1 MERADG
7 PGMAALVDGVEDLV
21 EIGRG
26 GFSVVYR
33 GRQPALGRD
42 VAVKVVSSRGTPE
55 ADLERWRREVTAMG
69 RLSNHPNIV
78 AVYAGGVTGDGSPY
92 LVLPYVPGGSLRDR
106 LQSEGPLA
114 PAETAELGAKLAG
127 ALSSAHAAGVL
138 HRDLKPDNILISP
151 YGEPQLTD
159 FGIARLLDSTATA
172 TGQVHATI
180 PYAPPEVLSGARAT
194 EQSDVY
200 GLGATL
206 YACLTGAPPF
216 PSREDDTLLSL
227 VARAMTQPPTDLRRR
242 GVPDALA
249 SVLER
254 AMAKDPVDRI
264 SSADEFKRLL
274 ETTGPALA
282 AGPRPAPADLPVG
295 EGWRNQDSR
304 TSVFPVAAPA
314 PRPPRGVSAAS
325 APPPPPPPPAP
336 APALTAA
343 PMVVP
348 PPLPPLPPRPQVGG
362 ARSPR
367 GARRQERTQ
376 NAAIAVVVALI
387 LLTLGGLAFALTSN
401 DGGSGDTD
409 VPGPAQA
416 GPPPTGS
423 DGDEPRSTT
432 TAPRATTTTVV
443 PAPAPAAAGSPD
455 RAALAYFEAIGRRDF
470 DAAYAMFTPAFRAAQ
485 SLASFE
491 EYWGGFGSVR
501 IVGPPTV
508 DGGTVVVPLDLDG
521 SSSTFSLQLTQDAAG
536 TWMVDGPRP
545 G

>member
-1 MERADG
+1 
-7 PGMAALVDGVEDLV
+7 MAALVDGVEDLV

-206 YACLTGAPPF
+206 HACLTGAPPF

-227 VARAMTQPPTDLRRR
+227 VARAMTQPPTDLRQR
-242 GVPDALA
+242 GVPEALA

-254 AMAKDPVDRI
+254 AMAKDPADRI
-264 SSADEFKRLL
+264 ASADDFKRLL
-274 ETTGPALA
+274 ETAGPELA
-282 AGPRPAPADLPVG
+282 AGPRTAPVDLPVG
-295 EGWRNQDSR
+295 GGWRTQDSR

-314 PRPPRGVSAAS
+314 PVQPRPLPIT
-325 APPPPPPPPAP
+325 PAP
-336 APALTAA
+336 APA
-343 PMVVP
+343 VVP
-348 PPLPPLPPRPQVGG
+348 PPLPARPRPGEV
-362 ARSPR
+362 RSPR
-367 GARRQERTQ
+367 GARRRQERTQ

-387 LLTLGGLAFALTSN
+387 LLTLGGLAFALTAN
-401 DGGSGDTD
+401 RGGDGDRAFPSP
-409 VPGPAQA
+409 V
-416 GPPPTGS
+416 PTGS
-423 DGDEPRSTT
+423 TPTETDGDQPGSTT
-432 TAPRATTTTVV
+432 TEPPATTTTVAT
-443 PAPAPAAAGSPD
+443 APPAAGGQD

-470 DAAYAMFTPAFRAAQ
+470 DAAYAMFTPGFRAAQ
-485 SLASFE
+485 SLESFE
-491 EYWGGFGSVR
+491 AYWGGFESVR
-501 IVGPPTV
+501 IVGPPAA

-521 SSSTFSLQLTQDAAG
+521 RSSTFSLQLTRDSSGA
-536 TWMVDGPRP
+536 WMVDGPRP